1 MGPKNRFNWGAPV
14 LDCFPLSIK
23 YDSDFLSRL
32 FYIFLYL
39 SYHLFQKLLT
49 ESSHALY
56 QALDH
61 RVYFKSATIVIP
73 PTWRD
78 SMCQTVIHQPKGNTA
93 YRRPQFHVQDN
104 HPIYGARPYTQ
115 QSRGCGQPGDYTGL
129 PFNFLTTWNNTWE
142 TFGDPAK
149 LFVKEWAKL
158 RYGIFDELGFAGKKT
173 KYIANKMIL

>member
-1 MGPKNRFNWGAPV
+1 
-14 LDCFPLSIK
+14 
-23 YDSDFLSRL
+23 
-32 FYIFLYL
+32 
-39 SYHLFQKLLT
+39 
-49 ESSHALY
+49 
-56 QALDH
+56 
-61 RVYFKSATIVIP
+61 
-73 PTWRD
+73 
-78 SMCQTVIHQPKGNTA
+78 MCQTVIHQPKGNTA

-158 RYGIFDELGFAGKKT
+158 RYGIFDEIGFAGEK
-173 KYIANKMIL
+173 NKSVENQNAFAKGYLFFVVQN

>member
-1 MGPKNRFNWGAPV
+1 MIRIFK
-14 LDCFPLSIK
+14 
-23 YDSDFLSRL
+23 DFL
-32 FYIFLYL
+32 FFLYL
-39 SYHLFQKLLT
+39 SYNFLQKLLT

-173 KYIANKMIL
+173 NELRIKMLLQKNICFWVFKIS

>member
-1 MGPKNRFNWGAPV
+1 
-14 LDCFPLSIK
+14 
-23 YDSDFLSRL
+23 
-32 FYIFLYL
+32 
-39 SYHLFQKLLT
+39 
-49 ESSHALY
+49 
-56 QALDH
+56 
-61 RVYFKSATIVIP
+61 
-73 PTWRD
+73 
-78 SMCQTVIHQPKGNTA
+78 MCQTVIHQPKGNTA

-158 RYGIFDELGFAGKKT
+158 RYGIFDELGFAGKAIINVLKLT
-173 KYIANKMIL
+173 RECMVHLQEVFLFILKNGCLHFKLFCTGSPWRAL

>member
-1 MGPKNRFNWGAPV
+1 
-14 LDCFPLSIK
+14 
-23 YDSDFLSRL
+23 
-32 FYIFLYL
+32 
-39 SYHLFQKLLT
+39 
-49 ESSHALY
+49 
-56 QALDH
+56 
-61 RVYFKSATIVIP
+61 
-73 PTWRD
+73 
-78 SMCQTVIHQPKGNTA
+78 MCQTVIHQPKGNTA

-158 RYGIFDELGFAGKKT
+158 RYGIFDELGFAGKKNNEL
-173 KYIANKMIL
+173 KIKMLLRKNICF